1 MFSDVK
7 KYYFNFLEFANIE
20 PWIIQVFIVVFL
32 TLLLSYSVKMV
43 IRQLLKRAD
52 ITSMIWDNALI
63 RSAGKPL
70 VALIWL
76 LGIAYAAEIAGDVN
90 DVAVFSLVDP
100 AREIGFIVII
110 TWFVVRFIKKFA
122 DNLID
127 KKLSEDV
134 SFDRTTADAIVKLAT
149 ISVIITAFLV
159 ILQSLGYSI
168 TGVLAFGG
176 IGGIAV
182 GFAARDLLANFF
194 GGLMIYMDRPFALG
208 DWIRSP
214 DRDIEGTVEKIGW
227 RLTQIRTF
235 DKRPLYIPNYVFN
248 TVSVENPSR
257 MLNRRIFETVGI
269 RYDDAAKMGAIV
281 ADVKEMLENHE
292 EIDHGQTLMVNFDKF
307 ADSSLNFFIY
317 TFTRTTVWTEY
328 HRVKQDVLLK
338 IIDIIEEHG
347 AECAFPTTT
356 VHMANGIP
364 DEMEQENGN
373 GTGSEKT
380 DHQNTR
386 DGDEVDGGSGDGE

>member
-7 KYYFNFLEFANIE
+7 QYYFDFLEFANIE
-20 PWIIQVFIVVFL
+20 SWIVHVFVVVFL
-32 TLLLSYSVKMV
+32 TLLLSYAVKTVMH
-43 IRQLLKRAD
+43 RLLKRAD
-52 ITSMIWDNALI
+52 ITSLIWDNALI
-63 RSAGKPL
+63 RAGEKPL
-70 VALIWL
+70 VGLIWL
-76 LGIAYAAEIAGDVN
+76 LGLAYAAEIAGKGTE
-90 DVAVFSLVDP
+90 ATVFELVDP
-100 AREIGFIVII
+100 IREIGFIIFL
-110 TWFVVRFIKKFA
+110 TWFLVRIIKKYA
-122 DNLID
+122 GNLID
-127 KKLSEDV
+127 KKLREDV
-134 SFDRTTADAIVKLAT
+134 SFDRTTADAIVKLLT
-149 ISVIITAFLV
+149 VSVIITSFLV

-194 GGLMIYMDRPFALG
+194 GGLMIYLDRPFSVG

-227 RLTQIRTF
+227 RLTHIRTF

-269 RYDDAAKMGAIV
+269 RYDDASRMGAIV

-292 EIDHGQTLMVNFDKF
+292 EIDTGQTLIVNFDKF
-307 ADSSLNFFIY
+307 AASSLNFFIY
-317 TFTRTTVWTEY
+317 TFTKTTVWIEY

-338 IIDIIEEHG
+338 IIDIIEKHG

-356 VHMANGIP
+356 VHIPDGIP
-364 DEMEQENGN
+364 AAGGMTGTDTNTRA
-373 GTGSEKT
+373 GTG
-380 DHQNTR
+380 DIP
-386 DGDEVDGGSGDGE
+386 DDEGAGAG